1 MNSDTFPHNMTQSSN
16 IRIREPVK
24 PETYSYLVDRS
35 VLKKEETLLLF
46 KKWDF
51 ILQDGSIKQHKNL
64 YLKTFLAEGLKLSN
78 ARRNITTKTLC

>member
-35 VLKKEETLLLF
+35 VLKKEETLHCLKSEILF
-46 KKWDF
+46 CKMA
-51 ILQDGSIKQHKNL
+51 QS
-64 YLKTFLAEGLKLSN
+64 SS
-78 ARRNITTKTLC
+78 TKTCI